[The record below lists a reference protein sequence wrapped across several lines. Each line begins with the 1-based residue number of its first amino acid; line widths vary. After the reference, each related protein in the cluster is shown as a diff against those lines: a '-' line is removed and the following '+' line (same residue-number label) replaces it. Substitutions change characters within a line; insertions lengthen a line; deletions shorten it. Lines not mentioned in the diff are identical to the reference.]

1 MFAAACIA
9 AAPGVLLRVIQHRQE
24 VVIHR
29 KPSDRVDSGA
39 QLCEYS
45 SWVVVMCVSLVE
57 SSSPTESRR
66 EKTTKTNNERKT
78 APPRMNM
85 QTLLQNNTMRRQIH
99 GPAYVNVGPAYIE
112 PGSHGPRCQ
121 VMGQAGLAEA
131 LEKMVGRDR
140 PGREFFENVMGWAG
154 PWHIL

>member
-1 MFAAACIA
+1 
-9 AAPGVLLRVIQHRQE
+9 
-24 VVIHR
+24 
-29 KPSDRVDSGA
+29 
-39 QLCEYS
+39 
-45 SWVVVMCVSLVE
+45 
-57 SSSPTESRR
+57 
-66 EKTTKTNNERKT
+66 
-78 APPRMNM
+78 MNM

-99 GPAYVNVGPAYIE
+99 GPAYVNVGPAYIV

-154 PWHIL
+154 TRPILWKFDLGRATPHEMWAVYRPLRPPHEVAHVF